1 MHKVARRLIPLILI
15 LALVSA
21 GVWYLFFRAEELPG
35 AQITASGTVEA
46 VQVLVSSELAGRV
59 VEVYADKGENIQVG
73 DPLLR
78 LDDEVLLAQRQ
89 RALKS
94 LEAAQANLEAAQTGL
109 ELAQATLNAAEAN
122 YEAVLAN
129 AQAELVPLQ
138 QALDD
143 LYQNADVA
151 RAQAEG
157 EVAVANRALRES
169 QYLLDIFTVPTDQQ
183 NLTAMEGVI
192 LMEARLDEARQAFEP
207 HKYKSSND
215 PIREEFKEAL
225 DEAQSDYDSAVRRL
239 EYETAV
245 ERARTMLDKAMRDL
259 EALQDG
265 PNPDDVDKLEARIA
279 AVEAAPRQAETAVE
293 QARVGPDT
301 AQAAL
306 KQAERALAQ
315 VQAELDLIDVQIKK
329 LTVVA
334 MTAGIVL
341 SRNVEPGEVIQ
352 PGAPVM
358 TIGDFDRLK
367 ITVYIPEDRY
377 GQVDLG
383 EQARVTVDSFPD
395 DVFTA
400 EVVYIADEA
409 EFTPRNVQTAEGRR
423 TTVFAIEL
431 SIDNRDGMLKPGMPA
446 DVEFGD

>member
-1 MHKVARRLIPLILI
+1 
-15 LALVSA
+15 
-21 GVWYLFFRAEELPG
+21 
-35 AQITASGTVEA
+35 
-46 VQVLVSSELAGRV
+46 LAGRV
-59 VEVYADKGENIQVG
+59 VEVYADKGETLQVG

-89 RALKS
+89 RTVKA
-94 LEAAQANLEAAQTGL
+94 LEAAQANLEAAQAGL
-109 ELAQATLNAAEAN
+109 ELAQATLNSAEAN
-122 YEAVLAN
+122 YEAALAN

-138 QALDD
+138 QGLDD

-151 RAQAEG
+151 RAQAEVN
-157 EVAVANRALRES
+157 VAAANRALRET
-169 QYLLDIFTVPTDQQ
+169 QYMLDNFTVPTNQQ
-183 NLTAMEGVI
+183 DLTAMEGVVV
-192 LMEARLDEARQAFEP
+192 MEAKLADARQAFEP
-207 HKYKSSND
+207 YKYRSSGD
-215 PIREEFKEAL
+215 PTREEFKEAL

-245 ERARTMLDKAMRDL
+245 ERARTTLDKARRDL
-259 EALQDG
+259 EAVQDG

-279 AVEAAPRQAETAVE
+279 AVEAAPGQAGTAVE
-293 QARVGPDT
+293 QARVGLET

-306 KQAERALAQ
+306 KQAQKGLDQ

-334 MTAGIVL
+334 MAPGVVL

-352 PGAPVM
+352 PGASVM
-358 TIGDFDRLK
+358 TIGDYSRLK
-367 ITVYIPEDRY
+367 ITVYVPEDRY
-377 GQVDLG
+377 GQINLE
-383 EQARVTVDSFPD
+383 EQARVTVDSFPE
-395 DVFTA
+395 DVFIA

-423 TTVFAIEL
+423 TTVFAVEL
-431 SIDNRDGMLKPGMPA
+431 AIDNRDGRLKPGMPA